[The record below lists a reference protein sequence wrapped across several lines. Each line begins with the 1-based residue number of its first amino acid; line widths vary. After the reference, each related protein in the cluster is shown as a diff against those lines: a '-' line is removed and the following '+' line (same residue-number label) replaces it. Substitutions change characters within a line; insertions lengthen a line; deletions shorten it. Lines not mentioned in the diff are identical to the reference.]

1 VYLLVIRPFPRNIW
15 ESGHDFLGFFGT
27 RLKLGIRNQVKSAG
41 ARGKLGRS
49 IAKLFAQLRFLL
61 EGGSLMAAL
70 TWDSAGS
77 RRSFLTAAAA
87 ASLIPLTR
95 AVQGQEDVP
104 RQEDISTGPRKTY
117 PIVLSTY
124 SLWRFQNDDLRDIDK
139 CIDLADEFGFDG
151 VELLL
156 YQIEQNDLL
165 SHAKLMSY
173 KRRALRLG
181 LPLVGISTHQGFV
194 SPDPEKRQFNIDLTI
209 AQLEIAYKLGIP
221 VMRVNTG
228 RWGTSGSFDELM
240 ANRGIEKPLEGY
252 TDEDAY
258 PWVIEAL
265 EKCLPTAEKCG
276 VVLGLE
282 NHWGLGLTPEGLLRI
297 VNAVDSPWL
306 QIVADTGNFLEDPYD
321 RLAKIAPQTIFV
333 QAKTYYGGGQWY
345 SLDLD
350 YPRIGKILREHD
362 YRGYISLEFEGMEDY
377 RKAIPKSL
385 ALLRTAFPR

>member
-1 VYLLVIRPFPRNIW
+1 
-15 ESGHDFLGFFGT
+15 
-27 RLKLGIRNQVKSAG
+27 
-41 ARGKLGRS
+41 
-49 IAKLFAQLRFLL
+49 
-61 EGGSLMAAL
+61 MAAL
-70 TWDSAGS
+70 PLNFAGS
-77 RRSFLTAAAA
+77 RRGFLTAAAV
-87 ASLIPLTR
+87 ASLIPLAK
-95 AVQGQEDVP
+95 AVQGQEKPVGEADNS
-104 RQEDISTGPRKTY
+104 IGPRKTY

-139 CIDLADEFGFDG
+139 CLDLADEFGFDG

-194 SPDPEKRQFNIDLTI
+194 SPDAEKRQFNIDLTI
-209 AQLEIAYKLGIP
+209 AQLEIAYKLGMPI
-221 VMRVNTG
+221 MRVNTG

-297 VNAVDSPWL
+297 VNAVNSPWL

-385 ALLRTAFPR
+385 ALLRSAFPR